1 MTVGRTYSVALQGV
15 SGIPISIEAD
25 SGPGLPGMN
34 VVGLGD
40 TAVSEARDRIRS
52 AARNSGLEWPKTKIV
67 VSLSPASLPKNGSG
81 YDLALVIAV
90 LASNVSRSANGLG
103 GSKTCERDIKARL
116 DSTVFIGELGL
127 NGDVRSVA
135 GVLPAVIAARDQ
147 GMTAAVVPAAN
158 AAEASLVA
166 GISVWAVTS
175 LRAAWAWVCT
185 GQPMTSDQSALI
197 SEAVQHACIRCEH
210 HRVSSATDRD
220 DETLDMSEVFGQELA
235 RRGIEIAAAGGHHM
249 LLIGPPG
256 SGKSMLAA
264 RVPTILPPLSEQ
276 ECLEV
281 TAIHSLSSETMT
293 DVVTRPPF
301 VDPHYS
307 ISVAGLIGGGSGRP
321 RPGAISRAHHG
332 VLFLDEIG
340 EMKARVLDAL
350 RTPLEQGYVRISR
363 NRFSVVYPSSFQLIM
378 AANPCPCGAAT
389 PQECR
394 CTGRVRSTYLSGLS
408 GPLLDRIDLAV
419 TTAPKG
425 SMVSSI
431 RRGESSELIRRRVC
445 QAHMHARR
453 RWESAGLG
461 PITNSR
467 VPGKRIREWL
477 STVPM
482 VASYVDYLL
491 RTDAV
496 TQRGVDRLCRVAFT
510 IADLEAGA
518 SGTGDEGSSGIDTVV
533 GLSHVT
539 LDHFDEAQSLHEG
552 VDNIGR

>member
-1 MTVGRTYSVALQGV
+1 MTVGRTYSVALQGI

-90 LASNVSRSANGLG
+90 LASNASRSANGSR
-103 GSKTCERDIKARL
+103 GSKPRDRDIKARL

-147 GMTAAVVPAAN
+147 GMTAAIVPVAN

-197 SEAVQHACIRCEH
+197 SDAVQHACIRCEH
-210 HRVSSATDRD
+210 HRVSSATSH

-293 DVVTRPPF
+293 DVVTHPPF

-332 VLFLDEIG
+332 VLFLDEVG

-350 RTPLEQGYVRISR
+350 RTPLEQGFVRISR
-363 NRFSVVYPSSFQLIM
+363 NRFSVVYPSKFQLIM

-419 TTAPKG
+419 TTAPEA

-431 RRGESSELIRRRVC
+431 RRGESSEAIRRRVC
-445 QAHMHARR
+445 HAHLRAGR

-467 VPGKRIREWL
+467 VPGKWIREWL

-518 SGTGDEGSSGIDTVV
+518 SGTGDEGSSGVGAEV

>member
-1 MTVGRTYSVALQGV
+1 MTVGRTYSVALQGI

-90 LASNVSRSANGLG
+90 LASNASRSANGSR
-103 GSKTCERDIKARL
+103 GSKPRDRDIKARL

-147 GMTAAVVPAAN
+147 GMTAAIVPVAN

-166 GISVWAVTS
+166 DISVWAVTS

-197 SEAVQHACIRCEH
+197 SDAVQHACIRCEH
-210 HRVSSATDRD
+210 HRVSSATSH

-293 DVVTRPPF
+293 DVVTHPPLCGPALF
-301 VDPHYS
+301 DLGRWPYWWGFGASAARRDQSGTPRCVVS
-307 ISVAGLIGGGSGRP
+307 RRGGGDESPGP
-321 RPGAISRAHHG
+321 RRFAH
-332 VLFLDEIG
+332 
-340 EMKARVLDAL
+340 
-350 RTPLEQGYVRISR
+350 
-363 NRFSVVYPSSFQLIM
+363 
-378 AANPCPCGAAT
+378 AT
-389 PQECR
+389 
-394 CTGRVRSTYLSGLS
+394 
-408 GPLLDRIDLAV
+408 
-419 TTAPKG
+419 
-425 SMVSSI
+425 
-431 RRGESSELIRRRVC
+431 
-445 QAHMHARR
+445 
-453 RWESAGLG
+453 
-461 PITNSR
+461 
-467 VPGKRIREWL
+467 
-477 STVPM
+477 
-482 VASYVDYLL
+482 
-491 RTDAV
+491 
-496 TQRGVDRLCRVAFT
+496 
-510 IADLEAGA
+510 
-518 SGTGDEGSSGIDTVV
+518 
-533 GLSHVT
+533 
-539 LDHFDEAQSLHEG
+539 
-552 VDNIGR
+552 

>member
-1 MTVGRTYSVALQGV
+1 
-15 SGIPISIEAD
+15 
-25 SGPGLPGMN
+25 MN
-34 VVGLGD
+34 VVGLED

-90 LASNVSRSANGLG
+90 LASNASRSANGSSS
-103 GSKTCERDIKARL
+103 SKKRDRDIRARL

-127 NGDVRSVA
+127 NGDVRPVA

-147 GMTAAVVPAAN
+147 GMTAAIVPAAN

-175 LRAAWAWVCT
+175 LRAAWAWGCT
-185 GQPMTSDQSALI
+185 GQPMTSDQSVLT

-210 HRVSSATDRD
+210 HRVSSAAVQH
-220 DETLDMSEVFGQELA
+220 DETLDMSDVLGQELA

-276 ECLEV
+276 QCFEV

-332 VLFLDEIG
+332 VLFLDEVG

-378 AANPCPCGAAT
+378 AANPCPCSAAT

-419 TTAPKG
+419 TTAPKA
-425 SMVSSI
+425 SMVSSV
-431 RRGESSELIRRRVC
+431 RRGESSESIRRRVC
-445 QAHMHARR
+445 QAYMHARR

-467 VPGKRIREWL
+467 VPGKWIREWL

-518 SGTGDEGSSGIDTVV
+518 SGAGDEGSSGVGAEV